1 MKECTKNFAIVGV
14 MVLFFGLAF
23 LFPFNCFGIEEVKV
37 GIIFPVTGPIAKTGI
52 TYFKACE
59 YAVDKINS
67 TGGIKSLGG
76 AKIKLLKADSQA
88 SNEIGMSETERL
100 IREGVVAILGAYQ
113 SGVTYPCSQIA
124 ERNKV
129 PWLVTGAIADELTE
143 RGLKYTFRAHPKTS
157 YYAKDLCEFLE
168 AMRKTRGLTI
178 KTAGLLYENTLFGQ
192 SVAKNQK
199 EFAPKYGIQIVVDIP
214 YPHGTSDV
222 SAEITKLK
230 AAKPDVVF
238 QSSYI
243 GDAIL
248 ITKKMKEV
256 NFNAMGIIAS
266 GAAHHQP
273 EFIRDLGPLSE
284 YFYVV
289 CGWNSGLKIP
299 AQKEIVEDFEK
310 RYQEPMKE
318 DGAIAISTMN
328 ILKDALE
335 RAASSDRQKVRDA
348 LAKTKLKSG
357 EKGVMLPYDIEFGP
371 DGENIHE
378 RVIIDQILGGVRTT
392 VFPPQIAIKNPV
404 FTIPKWE
411 QR

>member
-14 MVLFFGLAF
+14 MVLFFGVAF

-100 IREGVVAILGAYQ
+100 IGEGVVAILGAYQ

-157 YYAKDLCEFLE
+157 YYAKDLYEFLE

-178 KTAGLLYENTLFGQ
+178 KTAGLLYENTLYGQ

-199 EFAPKYGIQIVVDIP
+199 EFAPKYGFQIVVDIP

-248 ITKKMKEV
+248 ITKKMKEL
-256 NFNAMGIIAS
+256 NLNTMGIIAS

-299 AQKEIVEDFEK
+299 GQKEIVEDFEK

-335 RAASSDRQKVRDA
+335 RAASSDRQKVREA
-348 LAKTKLKSG
+348 LAKTKLSSG
-357 EKGVMLPYDIEFGP
+357 EKGVILPYNIEFGP
-371 DGENIHE
+371 NGENIHE
-378 RVIIDQILGGVRTT
+378 KVIIDQILGGVRTT
-392 VFPPQIAIKNPV
+392 VFPPQIAVKNPV
-404 FTIPKWE
+404 FPIPKWE